1 MSLLENSTHIYLIGI
16 GGSGLSAIA
25 LYLLERGYQVSGS
38 DRVYSSLAKRVE
50 EAGGTVF
57 RGHNRDQLNGVNLVV
72 RSSAIPDDNEEV
84 LAAVTKGIPVYK
96 RSDFLGRM
104 MEGNR
109 GIAVAGAHG
118 KTTTTAMIAWILTY
132 LGKDPSYIIGGVS
145 QDLGTNAHAGVGSHF
160 VIEADEYDRMFLG
173 LNPDIAVITNI
184 EYDHPDCFPTP
195 EEFYQAFVEF
205 VNRISPTGVLVV
217 CSDDHNCSK
226 LIEQTLDDV
235 KTTYTYGL
243 EPESDGCLPDYW
255 GGNLLIETNGA
266 YAFDI
271 YYKDVKQTKVHLQI
285 PGKHNVLNALAAF
298 SVADQLN
305 LTHEQVIDA
314 LEQFNG
320 VQRRFEVRG
329 ESAGVVVID
338 DYAHHPTEIRAT
350 LSAVRERYPDR
361 EIWVVW
367 QPHTYS
373 RTRLLSDQFG
383 KSFVD
388 ADHVLITKVYAAR
401 EAIVDDS
408 FEEMLVHAVNHT
420 DVRFYPS
427 FDQIVQHLLNNVQ
440 TGSVLTVLSAGDGN
454 LIGSSILETLSQRE
468 NETDV

>member
-25 LYLLERGYQVSGS
+25 LYLLERGYPVSGS

-57 RGHNRDQLNGVNLVV
+57 TGHNREQLNGVNLVV

-84 LAAVTKGIPVYK
+84 LAAVSKGIPVYK

-109 GIAVAGAHG
+109 SIAVAGTHG
-118 KTTTTAMIAWILTY
+118 KTTTTAMIAWILTC

-145 QDLGTNAHAGVGSHF
+145 QDLGTNAHAGIGSHF

-173 LNPDIAVITNI
+173 LNPDIAVITTI

-195 EEFYQAFVEF
+195 EDFYRAFVEF
-205 VNRISPTGVLVV
+205 VDRISPTGVLVV
-217 CSDDHNCSK
+217 CSDDHNCSR
-226 LIEQTLDDV
+226 LIEHTLNAV
-235 KTTYTYGL
+235 KAIYTYGL
-243 EPESDGCLPDYW
+243 EPKSDDCLPDYW
-255 GGNLLIETNGA
+255 GGNLRIETNGA

-271 YYKDVKQTKVHLQI
+271 YIKDVKQTRVHLRV
-285 PGKHNVLNALAAF
+285 PGRHNVLNALAAF

-305 LTHEQVIDA
+305 LTHEQVKDA
-314 LEQFNG
+314 LEKFNG
-320 VQRRFEVRG
+320 VQRRFEIRG

-338 DYAHHPTEIRAT
+338 DYAHHPTEIRVT

-373 RTRLLSDQFG
+373 RTSLLSDQFG
-383 KSFVD
+383 KSFMD
-388 ADHVLITKVYAAR
+388 ADHVIITKVYAAR
-401 EAIVDDS
+401 EAVVDNS
-408 FEEMLVHAVNHT
+408 FEEKLVQAVDHS
-420 DVRFYPS
+420 DVHFYPT
-427 FDQIVQHLLNNVQ
+427 FDQIVQQLQNNIQ
-440 TGSVLTVLSAGDGN
+440 PGSVLIVLSAGDGN
-454 LIGSSILETLSQRE
+454 LIGSSILESLSQRE
-468 NETDV
+468 IETDV